1 MGVKVGTVLELPTT
15 TTTTTQSPT
24 STTTTTTTQAP
35 TSTTTTTTTTHAPIQ
50 VPTVVPFTNYIIPIN
65 GLIEGT
71 HYDVYC
77 ATNDVN
83 EHVLSQMVQ
92 VTTTGFTGG
101 NPLIISNIT
110 DTSLKVNATT
120 ANGVGITCGV
130 FKNNVEIT
138 SPADVLS
145 TTHYGIN
152 QSRVVT
158 SGMADF

>member
-15 TTTTTQSPT
+15 TTTTTTQSPT
-24 STTTTTTTQAP
+24 STTTTTTQAP

-83 EHVLSQMVQ
+83 GHVLSQMVQ

-120 ANGVGITCGV
+120 ANGANITCGV

-145 TTHYGIN
+145 TTHYGVN